1 MLNNRGTEAHP
12 ASCLEYEMAG
22 MGPQARPCII
32 VKECA
37 GIRDGWNGMLG
48 DACLHRER
56 ALAFS
61 GPARALP
68 VLIRPELS
76 LTEAVLTEK

>member
-1 MLNNRGTEAHP
+1 
-12 ASCLEYEMAG
+12 MAG
-22 MGPQARPCII
+22 IGPQARPCIT
-32 VKECA
+32 VKEGA

-48 DACLHRER
+48 DACPHRER
-56 ALAFS
+56 ALAFI

>member
-1 MLNNRGTEAHP
+1 M
-12 ASCLEYEMAG
+12 
-22 MGPQARPCII
+22 
-32 VKECA
+32 VKKCA

-48 DACLHRER
+48 DACPHREG